1 MSSIVYLRSVPFSLA
16 SIASRASSEHLNLG
30 VSNIVSIFGAK
41 KVGDFQTNDWL
52 GHHHLCAKMKLYP
65 LN

>member
-1 MSSIVYLRSVPFSLA
+1 MCRLLCIYVVPFSLA
-16 SIASRASSEHLNLG
+16 SIAPASSEHLNLG